1 MELEARIES
10 ELDGRDPLTLW
21 LASLVGSVGLVIV
34 AALVW
39 TQAVWDRFIWQYFWG
54 PIAADAQAAQCALR
68 DGSTVELLYSTDAC
82 SQAQAAGQLIYA
94 EPGYT
99 ITSEVGYMIV
109 LVYMLVGVYL
119 LLQRYDFVTD
129 LELYYPL
136 VPFMLLG
143 GSLRVIEDAT
153 DAAVRAGI
161 DPSIPYPINSLLV
174 SPIIY
179 FTLFVLT
186 LTSLIGV
193 RRLERSGQIDG
204 GDRALG
210 IVGSGFLGLT
220 LVYLFGLSVTKEYV
234 TLYPQMVTIV
244 VVGAIVLAYLNWK
257 GIDAIWPELTDATAY
272 VGFFVLWGHAIDGIA
287 NVLTGDWLDALGI
300 PGEYFAK
307 HPANRIIIDVTVSI
321 QPASLSAAVG
331 TSWPFLVVKMIVASL
346 VLWLF
351 TEEFVE
357 ESQRYALL
365 LLVAVTAVGLG
376 PGTRDMLRVTFGI

>member
-307 HPANRIIIDVTVSI
+307 HPANRIIIDVTESI

>member
-1 MELEARIES
+1 MELEARLES
-10 ELDGRDPLTLW
+10 RLDGRDPLRLW
-21 LASLVGSVGLVIV
+21 LASLVGIV
-34 AALVW
+34 ALIAGAAVVA
-39 TQAVWDRFIWQYFWG
+39 TEAVWNRFIWQYFWG
-54 PIAADAQAAQCALR
+54 PIAADAQAARCALR
-68 DGSTVELLYSTDAC
+68 DGSSVELLYSSSAC
-82 SQAQAAGQLIYA
+82 TQAQAAGEAIYA

-99 ITSEVGYMIV
+99 ITSEIGYMVV

-119 LLQRYDFVTD
+119 VLQRYDLVTD
-129 LELYYPL
+129 IDLYYPL

-153 DAAVRAGI
+153 DAAVRAGV
-161 DPSIPYPINSLLV
+161 DPSIGYPLNTLLV

-179 FTLFVLT
+179 FTLFLLT
-186 LTSLIGV
+186 LGSLVVV
-193 RRLERSGQIDG
+193 RRFERNGQIEDG
-204 GDRALG
+204 NRALG
-210 IVGSGFLGLT
+210 ILGSGFLGLT
-220 LVYLFGLSVTKEYV
+220 LVYLLGLSVTKEYV

-244 VVGAIVLAYLNWK
+244 VVGATVLAYLNWK
-257 GIDAIWPELTDATAY
+257 GIEAIWSEMRDATAY
-272 VGFFVLWGHAIDGIA
+272 IGFFVLWGHAIDGIA
-287 NVLTGDWLDALGI
+287 NVITGDWLDALGI

-307 HPANRIIIDVTVSI
+307 HPANRIIIDVTEAI
-321 QPASLSAAVG
+321 QPAGLSATIG

-357 ESQRYALL
+357 DSQRYALL

>member
-21 LASLVGSVGLVIV
+21 LASLVGSIGLVVV

-54 PIAADAQAAQCALR
+54 PVAADAQAARCALR
-68 DGSTVELLYSTDAC
+68 DGSTVELLYSSDAC

-99 ITSEVGYMIV
+99 ITSEIGYMVV

-119 LLQRYDFVTD
+119 FLQRYDLVTE

-153 DAAVRAGI
+153 DAAVRAGV
-161 DPSIPYPINSLLV
+161 DPSIPYPLNSLLV

-179 FTLFVLT
+179 FTLFILT
-186 LTSLIGV
+186 LASLMGV
-193 RRLERSGQIDG
+193 RRLERSGQIDDG
-204 GDRALG
+204 NRALG
-210 IVGSGFLGLT
+210 IIGSGFLGLT
-220 LVYLFGLSVTKEYV
+220 LVYLLGLSVTKEYV
-234 TLYPQMVTIV
+234 ELYPQMVTIV
-244 VVGAIVLAYLNWK
+244 VVGATVLAYLNWK
-257 GIDAIWPELTDATAY
+257 GIDAIWSELTDATAY

-287 NVLTGDWLDALGI
+287 NVITGDWLDALGI

-307 HPANRIIIDVTVSI
+307 HPANRIIVDITESV
-321 QPASLSAAVG
+321 QPASLSAVVG

-357 ESQRYALL
+357 DSRRYALL

>member
-21 LASLVGSVGLVIV
+21 LASLVGSIGLVVV

-54 PIAADAQAAQCALR
+54 PVAADAQAARCALR
-68 DGSTVELLYSTDAC
+68 DGSTVELLYSSDAC

-99 ITSEVGYMIV
+99 ITSEIGYMVV

-119 LLQRYDFVTD
+119 FLQRYDLVTE

-153 DAAVRAGI
+153 DAAVRAGV
-161 DPSIPYPINSLLV
+161 DPSIPYPLNSLLV

-186 LTSLIGV
+186 LASLMGV
-193 RRLERSGQIDG
+193 RRLERSGQIDDG
-204 GDRALG
+204 NRALG
-210 IVGSGFLGLT
+210 IIGSGFLGLT
-220 LVYLFGLSVTKEYV
+220 LVYLLGLSVTKEYV
-234 TLYPQMVTIV
+234 ELYPQMVTIV
-244 VVGAIVLAYLNWK
+244 VVGATVLAYLNWK
-257 GIDAIWPELTDATAY
+257 GIDAIWSELTDATAY

-287 NVLTGDWLDALGI
+287 NVITGDWLDALGI

-307 HPANRIIIDVTVSI
+307 HPANRIIVDITESV
-321 QPASLSAAVG
+321 QPASLSAVVG

-357 ESQRYALL
+357 DSRRYALL